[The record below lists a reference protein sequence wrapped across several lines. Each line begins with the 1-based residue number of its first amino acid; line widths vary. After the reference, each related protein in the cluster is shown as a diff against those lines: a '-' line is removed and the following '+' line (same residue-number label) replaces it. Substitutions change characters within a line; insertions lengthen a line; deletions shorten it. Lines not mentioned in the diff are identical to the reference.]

1 MKDTITHNGYC
12 NIITRMLFTIA
23 LFISTSYII
32 KADSFHKYVGE
43 TFYLPLPDSPISS
56 GFVNS
61 YSFSCSSTKIN
72 VTNNDGL
79 GIATITSY
87 FDGTITIEC
96 YFQYIYYL
104 NNTPY
109 SGTSKE
115 YHQVSCKSNDI
126 SIIGNQSTLN
136 VGETLQLSYKF
147 AHISYDATPQITWKS
162 SNTNVA
168 TVNYSGLVT
177 ANQSGESTITATSN
191 LGGNVASYTINVQK
205 INPTSVSITPSSSS
219 IPCEGTVKLS
229 ANVYPSGASQN
240 VTWSIVEGS
249 SNNIATVNNNGLVTG
264 LNPGN
269 IKVKATSENGISSS
283 CNITVY
289 KPSINI
295 SETSPLN
302 NATSQSVFITPSI
315 TFSHNIYKGNNFD
328 KITLESSNG
337 DKIDGTCYI
346 SGKSVIFK
354 PNKALNPNANHIF
367 NIPANSIKNKWDT
380 HYSSTYRLNFTTGDL
395 EKLILTASPSDTA
408 IKYGTEIKLTSN
420 KANATIYYTINGKK
434 PSTSSLIYNVPII
447 IEDDT
452 EIKAIAILDGYEDS
466 DILTNQYV
474 ISNPAPKNIRVTTID
489 TTSIGI
495 VWDTLENA
503 LSYKVHR
510 GNNILTNTTNTFY
523 TDDSLVP
530 NKKYCYTIT
539 AIYLDS
545 ESAKSDYVCATTI
558 GEHPALTTP
567 ENIEAVPISSSEIKL
582 TWDKVDNATKYN
594 VYRGNKFLAE
604 VEETFFIADSLEY
617 DTRYCFTVTSV
628 NNYTESEKSDKICA
642 ITHDESIHEHLS
654 SVNIYPNPV
663 INKLNI
669 EAEANIEEIMIYTVT
684 GVLIYNEQCMIN
696 NLQLDVNK
704 FKNGVYYLKIRT
716 TNGNIVK
723 CFIKQ

>member
-72 VTNNDGL
+72 VTNNEGL

-126 SIIGNQSTLN
+126 SITGNQSTLN

-594 VYRGNKFLAE
+594 VYRSNKFLAE

-617 DTRYCFTVTSV
+617 DTRYCFTISSV

-669 EAEANIEEIMIYTVT
+669 ESEANIEEIMIYTVT

>member
-1 MKDTITHNGYC
+1 MKDTITQNGYC

-43 TFYLPLPDSPISS
+43 TFYLPIPDSPISN

-79 GIATITSY
+79 GKAVITSY

-126 SIIGNQSTLN
+126 SITGNESTLN

-147 AHISYDATPQITWKS
+147 AHITYDATPQITWKS
-162 SNTNVA
+162 NSSVA
-168 TVNYSGLVT
+168 TVSYSGLVK
-177 ANQSGESTITATSN
+177 ANTPGQAIITASSN

-328 KITLESSNG
+328 KITLESTNG

-354 PNKALNPNANHIF
+354 PNKALKPNTSHTF
-367 NIPANSIKNKWDT
+367 NIPANAIKNKWDT

-408 IKYGTEIKLTSN
+408 IKYGTDIKLTVN

-466 DILTNQYV
+466 DIFSNQYT
-474 ISNPAPKNIRVTTID
+474 ISNPSPKNLKVDTIS

-495 VWDTLENA
+495 VWDTTENV
-503 LSYKVHR
+503 LSYKVYR
-510 GNNILTNTTNTFY
+510 GNNLLINTTNTYY

-530 NKKYCYTIT
+530 NKKYCYTVT
-539 AIYLDS
+539 AIYIDS
-545 ESAKSDYVCATTI
+545 ESAKSDYACATTI
-558 GEHPALTTP
+558 EEYPNLTAP
-567 ENIEAVPISSSEIKL
+567 ENIKAIPISSSEIKL

-604 VEETFFIADSLEY
+604 VEETFFIADTLEY
-617 DTRYCFTVTSV
+617 DTRYCFTISSV

-642 ITHDESIHEHLS
+642 ITHDESIHEYLS

-663 INKLNI
+663 NNKLNI
-669 EAEANIEEIMIYTVT
+669 EAEANIEEIMIYTLT

>member
-126 SIIGNQSTLN
+126 SITGNQSTLN

-474 ISNPAPKNIRVTTID
+474 ISNPAPQNIRVTTID

-495 VWDTLENA
+495 AWDTLENA

-617 DTRYCFTVTSV
+617 DTRYCFTISSV